1 MWKCEIWAIGQNKV
15 GERRKCVIGGL
26 IGQNKGRERRKCPIG
41 GLYWTKQDVETV

>member
-1 MWKCEIWAIGQNKV
+1 MWKCPIWAIGQNKV
-15 GERRKCVIGGL
+15 RERRECVIGGL